1 MRLLSDASLASARR
15 VSRSTLGK
23 ETFTIY
29 RNVGSTT
36 DFGSEQS
43 WSAVETAIPARLSPE
58 RSMSQ
63 VSNGRV
69 MPERR
74 FVLEVKP
81 DVDVKERDR
90 VIRDSDSTA
99 FRVIGV
105 DGPQTDDAIA
115 KTVRLEMEKVNG

>member
-1 MRLLSDASLASARR
+1 
-15 VSRSTLGK
+15 
-23 ETFTIY
+23 
-29 RNVGSTT
+29 
-36 DFGSEQS
+36 
-43 WSAVETAIPARLSPE
+43 
-58 RSMSQ
+58 MSQ